1 MNKVVTFL
9 LALVIVYIILKEAE
23 LYEMPKLEDMSE
35 TFKFVMD
42 KKEKYVPRSFLDE
55 EWTAVRNDP
64 RRKAGPFNTCSPE
77 SFDECAKV
85 AFPLLSRY

>member
-1 MNKVVTFL
+1 MNRAVKIAIAV
-9 LALVIVYIILKEAE
+9 VIVYIILNKT
-23 LYEMPKLEDMSE
+23 EM
-35 TFKFVMD
+35 
-42 KKEKYVPRSFLDE
+42 YVPRSFVDE
-55 EWTAVRNDP
+55 EWRAVQNDP

>member
-1 MNKVVTFL
+1 MNRGVLLLIAIFVVYF
-9 LALVIVYIILKEAE
+9 ILKEAE
-23 LYEMPKLEDMSE
+23 LYEIPKLPSIDGIFGE
-35 TFKFVMD
+35 
-42 KKEKYVPRSFLDE
+42 KKEKYIPRSFSDG
-55 EWTAVRNDP
+55 EWAGVRNDP